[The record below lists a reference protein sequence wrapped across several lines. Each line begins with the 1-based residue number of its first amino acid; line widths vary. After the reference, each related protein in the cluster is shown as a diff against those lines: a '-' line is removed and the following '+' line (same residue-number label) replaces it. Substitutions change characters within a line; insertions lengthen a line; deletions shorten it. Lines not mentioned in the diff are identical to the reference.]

1 MSNPLG
7 HIELDRAVSSIW
19 FGDRH
24 RHDLGDIDALAASIE
39 QDGLLQAITIAP
51 DGMLLCGR
59 RRIAAIRLLG
69 WRSVN
74 VWVRSGISSRLGQLM
89 AERDDNVLHKP
100 LTPTEEAALYQ
111 ELKAVMAE
119 DAARRQQATRFGSG
133 TEIGEISGGAESAPP
148 SDRKSRAQAAQL
160 VTGTNSYTRLEQ
172 VSEIQKLAAASET
185 ATALREFAT
194 AELSEIDADGTV
206 FGHYQRVKAAQAEHD
221 AELHHLAD
229 QALARVSAEKKH
241 KPVPR
246 ALRTSAEPVRQYTVR
261 AFLLTWDEMSGWAEH
276 YDPIIVGPALSAEQ
290 WTQFEATVAATI
302 AFADRAREARTSAQ
316 D

>member
-1 MSNPLG
+1 MTNPLG

-19 FGDRH
+19 FGNRH
-24 RHDLGDIDALAASIE
+24 RQDLGDIGALAASID

-59 RRIAAIRLLG
+59 RRIAAIQLLG
-69 WRSVN
+69 WKSVN

-89 AERDDNVLHKP
+89 AERDDNLLHKP

-111 ELKAVMAE
+111 ELKAVIAE
-119 DAARRQQATRFGSG
+119 DAARRQQATRFGSDP
-133 TEIGEISGGAESAPP
+133 EIGEMSGGAESAPP

-172 VSEIQKLAAASET
+172 VSEIQQLAAAPDT
-185 ATALREFAT
+185 PPALREFAA
-194 AELSEIDADGTV
+194 AELSEMDADGTV

-241 KPVPR
+241 KPLPR
-246 ALRTSAEPVRQYTVR
+246 SPQAGAEPVRQYTVR
-261 AFLLTWDEMSGWAEH
+261 AFLLTWEEMSGWAEH
-276 YDPIIVGPALSAEQ
+276 YDPVTIGSALSAEQ

-302 AFADRAREARTSAQ
+302 AFAERAREARAH
-316 D
+316 

>member
-1 MSNPLG
+1 MTNPLG

-19 FGDRH
+19 FGKRH
-24 RHDLGDIDALAASIE
+24 RQDLGDIDALAASID

-59 RRIAAIRLLG
+59 RRVEAIRLLG
-69 WRSVN
+69 WKSVN
-74 VWVRSGISSRLGQLM
+74 VWVRSGISSRLGQLL
-89 AERDDNVLHKP
+89 AERDDNLLHKP

-111 ELKAVMAE
+111 ELKTVMAE
-119 DAARRQQATRFGSG
+119 DAARRQHATRFGSA

-172 VSEIQKLAAASET
+172 VTEIQQLASTPDTPA
-185 ATALREFAT
+185 ALREFAT
-194 AELSEIDADGTV
+194 AELSRMDADGTV
-206 FGHYQRVKAAQAEHD
+206 FSHYQRVKAAQAEHD

-241 KPVPR
+241 KPLPR
-246 ALRTSAEPVRQYTVR
+246 APRTGADPVRQYTVR
-261 AFLLTWDEMSGWAEH
+261 AFLLTWDEMSGWSEH
-276 YDPIIVGPALSAEQ
+276 YDPIIVGQALSAEQ
-290 WTQFEATVAATI
+290 WARFEATVAATI
-302 AFADRAREARTSAQ
+302 AFAEKAREARTSAQ
-316 D
+316 A

>member
-1 MSNPLG
+1 MSNALG

-19 FGDRH
+19 FGTRH
-24 RHDLGDIDALAASIE
+24 RQELGDIDALAASID

-59 RRIAAIRLLG
+59 RRIAAIQLLG
-69 WRSVN
+69 WKSVN

-89 AERDDNVLHKP
+89 AEKDDNLLHKP
-100 LTPTEEAALYQ
+100 LTPTEEAALYR

-119 DAARRQQATRFGSG
+119 DASRRQQATRFGSDPL
-133 TEIGEISGGAESAPP
+133 TGEISGSAESAPP

-172 VSEIQKLAAASET
+172 VSEIQQLAAAPDT
-185 ATALREFAT
+185 PPTLREFAA
-194 AELSEIDADGTV
+194 AELSEMDVDGTV
-206 FGHYQRVKAAQAEHD
+206 FGHYQRVKAAQAKRD

-276 YDPIIVGPALSAEQ
+276 YDPLVIGPALSAEQ
-290 WTQFEATVAATI
+290 WTQFEATVATTI
-302 AFADRAREARTSAQ
+302 AFAERARAARSSA
-316 D
+316 DT